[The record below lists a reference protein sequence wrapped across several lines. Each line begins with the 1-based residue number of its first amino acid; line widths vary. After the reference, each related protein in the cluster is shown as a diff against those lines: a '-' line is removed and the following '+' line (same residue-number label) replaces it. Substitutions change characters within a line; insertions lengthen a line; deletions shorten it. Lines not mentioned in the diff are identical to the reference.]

1 MNKFGAAVSN
11 AWKQNTVLFF
21 GSNCSHHVAHE
32 VFVCSVRM
40 HTCMYVCTCIVRSG
54 YIYIWYF
61 WARLLQI
68 MCSLHRIR
76 SYSDFIIINNYT
88 ISVILPQAQRM
99 N

>member
-40 HTCMYVCTCIVRSG
+40 HTCIYVHMYVCTCIVRSG

-61 WARLLQI
+61 WARYPMLHVLQI
-68 MCSLHRIR
+68 MS
-76 SYSDFIIINNYT
+76 
-88 ISVILPQAQRM
+88 A
-99 N
+99 